1 MKNTPP
7 PFQITPLIVSLSS
20 QIYYTLGV
28 ITGAKLSIAPRQQQK
43 NKIKTIQ
50 ASLAIEG
57 NRLTV
62 EQVSDIFEGKRV
74 LGSIKDIQE
83 VRNAIKLYEMISNL
97 NPVLISDF
105 KKAHKILMDGLI
117 EQNSMWRTTGV
128 AVFSGQEIVH
138 MAPSAKMVPSLMEQL
153 FDFTKKDKTTWLIKA
168 CVFHYELEFIHPFI
182 DGNGRMGRLWQQLLL
197 MQEDPVFEFVS
208 VESIIRDHQAD
219 YYEALAACD
228 KAAESTIFIE
238 FCLTHILEALQLY
251 TQSARSPVQDFHSRL
266 LSVQDTFGNN
276 WFTRKEYLSLH
287 KDISSATASRDL
299 ITGVTE
305 GILKKKGERN
315 QVMYRFVLS

>member
-117 EQNSMWRTTGV
+117 EQNGMWRTTGV
-128 AVFSGQEIVH
+128 AVFSGQKIVH
-138 MAPSAKMVPSLMEQL
+138 
-153 FDFTKKDKTTWLIKA
+153 
-168 CVFHYELEFIHPFI
+168 
-182 DGNGRMGRLWQQLLL
+182 
-197 MQEDPVFEFVS
+197 
-208 VESIIRDHQAD
+208 
-219 YYEALAACD
+219 
-228 KAAESTIFIE
+228 
-238 FCLTHILEALQLY
+238 
-251 TQSARSPVQDFHSRL
+251 
-266 LSVQDTFGNN
+266 
-276 WFTRKEYLSLH
+276 
-287 KDISSATASRDL
+287 
-299 ITGVTE
+299 
-305 GILKKKGERN
+305 
-315 QVMYRFVLS
+315 